1 MADTCNW
8 PGTSGKTYAYE
19 VFPIGHSLKAEA
31 GNYIYAKLNTQGLWV
46 PLYIGETEDLDS
58 RVATHEKREC
68 VKRNGGTHIHAH
80 LTPGDRSIR
89 LNEETDI
96 RNKFATTCNDQ

>member
-8 PGTSGKTYAYE
+8 PGISGKSYAYE
-19 VFPIGHSLKAEA
+19 IYPFEYPLKAEA
-31 GNYIYAKLNTQGLWV
+31 GNYIYAKVNAKNLWE
-46 PLYIGETEDLDS
+46 PLYIGEAEDLKS
-58 RVATHEKREC
+58 RVATHEKRDC
-68 VKRNGGTHIHAH
+68 VRRNGVTHIHAH

-96 RNKFATTCNDQ
+96 RNNFTTTCNDQ